1 MYDAASRSYV
11 MVVDR
16 IYRTLSLVHLMA
28 VPLRKNRF
36 IPRLLMFLVDA
47 DIGCLFVGRFQSFYI
62 CLFLFGELVVVD
74 VTAYLIHTQS
84 KHLFILFRL
93 LLLLHEIMLLLFSYV
108 FGSRFRPL
116 NLLIISLNLSLLLST
131 HNSRHDI

>member
-1 MYDAASRSYV
+1 MDNAASRSYV

-47 DIGCLFVGRFQSFYI
+47 DIGCLFVRRFQSFYI

-93 LLLLHEIMLLLFSYV
+93 LLLHEIMLLLFSYV

-116 NLLIISLNLSLLLST
+116 DLLIISLSLLLST